1 MFDMKNLT
9 KLNNLEESAPGP
21 MKAFWAFDKEVF
33 KAGALNELQKQLAAV
48 AVALTTQCPYC
59 IELHLKAA
67 REAGATDEMLA
78 EIAMVT
84 AAMRAG
90 AAITHAT
97 HLFKTS

>member
-1 MFDMKNLT
+1 MFDIKNLSQL
-9 KLNNLEESAPGP
+9 KRLDENAQDA
-21 MKAFWAFDKEVF
+21 MKAFWAFDKAVF
-33 KAGALNELQKQLAAV
+33 KAGALDVLQLMAV

-67 REAGATDEMLA
+67 GDAGATDQMLA
-78 EIAMVT
+78 ETATVA

-97 HLFKTS
+97 HLFKS